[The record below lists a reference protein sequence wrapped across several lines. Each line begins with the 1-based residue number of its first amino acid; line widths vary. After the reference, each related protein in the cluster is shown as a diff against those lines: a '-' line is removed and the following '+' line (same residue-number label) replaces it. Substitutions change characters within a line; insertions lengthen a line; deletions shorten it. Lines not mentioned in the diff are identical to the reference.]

1 MHLKGRRP
9 RGAQARRQEWVDRL
23 QGVVPVAVP
32 ISRQRAAGHRA
43 VGDDGQCA
51 TDVFQQRLPR
61 GCPVVV
67 DKGDPFAEQAG
78 IACYC
83 QILPE
88 RQYWP
93 EDDIAVSISLAATE
107 LAGVELEGLGPVASR
122 ILSTEKPQDK
132 VAQRR
137 GLSQGDEQ
145 THRSLPDIPGAPG
158 SAGGLFQ
165 PSR

>member
-9 RGAQARRQEWVDRL
+9 RGTQARCEEWAGRL
-23 QGVVPVAVP
+23 REVFPVAVS

-51 TDVFQQRLPR
+51 ADVFQQRLPR
-61 GCPVVV
+61 RCSPVV

-88 RQYWP
+88 RQDWP

-107 LAGVELEGLGPVASR
+107 LAGVELEGLEPVASR
-122 ILSTEKPQDK
+122 ILSTETPQDK

-137 GLSQGDEQ
+137 GLS
-145 THRSLPDIPGAPG
+145 
-158 SAGGLFQ
+158 
-165 PSR
+165 

>member
-1 MHLKGRRP
+1 MMPPAFAAHAPEGSPSTRNT
-9 RGAQARRQEWVDRL
+9 GAPL
-23 QGVVPVAVP
+23 
-32 ISRQRAAGHRA
+32 
-43 VGDDGQCA
+43 
-51 TDVFQQRLPR
+51 
-61 GCPVVV
+61 
-67 DKGDPFAEQAG
+67 AEQAG

-88 RQYWP
+88 RQDWP

-122 ILSTEKPQDK
+122 ILSAENPQDK

-145 THRSLPDIPGAPG
+145 THRSLTDIPGAPG